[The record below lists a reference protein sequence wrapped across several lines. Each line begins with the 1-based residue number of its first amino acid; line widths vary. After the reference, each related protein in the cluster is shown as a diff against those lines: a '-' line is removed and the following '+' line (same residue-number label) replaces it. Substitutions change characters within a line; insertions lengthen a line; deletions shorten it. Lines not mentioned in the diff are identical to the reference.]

1 MAEYRGLIG
10 AFRYAFRESGS
21 WLFRTYVVAC
31 ALVGAYVVILLGL
44 AFVSWLG
51 NPTGA
56 IGEFSLLGVIA
67 ILLLV
72 PMTAPVL
79 VVAYRRRHG
88 DTRPRVE
95 RALALAG
102 YGFLASVYLG
112 LVVADPSDHGTGA
125 VMAAI
130 DAVPS
135 IYGLVP
141 PVLGA
146 TLVGALSWFTR

>member
-1 MAEYRGLIG
+1 MAEYEGLIG
-10 AFRYAFRESGS
+10 AFRFAFRESGS
-21 WLFRTYVVAC
+21 WLFRTYVVAS
-31 ALVGAYVVILLGL
+31 ALVGTYVVILLSL
-44 AFVSWLG
+44 ALVSWLG

-67 ILLLV
+67 LLLLI
-72 PMTAPVL
+72 PLTAPVL

-88 DTRPRVE
+88 DTRSTVE

-102 YGFLASVYLG
+102 YAFLASVYLG
-112 LVVADPSDHGTGA
+112 LLVSDPSDHGTGT

-141 PVLGA
+141 PVIGA
-146 TLVGALSWFTR
+146 ALVGALAWFTR